1 MERAE
6 HLIEKLRVQIR
17 SGEPVE
23 QLLTTLRVLYAE
35 IRGDVSERGQMSQA
49 GSVAVILP
57 GADDIADP
65 SAPTSSLRPEE
76 RVVQPLEV
84 DEKELEEELHAI
96 REAAEFKN
104 AVSVH
109 LPGEGHMSD
118 QANREDPVTA
128 EETGRWTRQAPE
140 GTGPDSL
147 NDRLGS
153 REREVSERLA
163 DEQVPDLRKAIS
175 LNDRFRFTSGL
186 FQGDHS
192 LYDEAIRNLNGFGSM
207 DQAFRWL
214 EKECF
219 GKLGWK
225 EDDELCI
232 QFVSLVR
239 RRFLST

>member
-57 GADDIADP
+57 GADDISEP
-65 SAPTSSLRPEE
+65 SVPTSSLRPEE

-104 AVSVH
+104 AVSAH
-109 LPGEGHMSD
+109 LPGESPSKD
-118 QANREDPVTA
+118 PANPEVPVTV
-128 EETGRWTRQAPE
+128 EEAGRWTRQAAE

-147 NDRLGS
+147 NDRLGN

-175 LNDRFRFTSGL
+175 LNDRFRFTNEL

-207 DQAFRWL
+207 DQALRWL
-214 EKECF
+214 ETECF

-225 EDDELCI
+225 VDDELCV

-239 RRFLST
+239 RRFLSM